1 MGDYGSCSR
10 SSSSRGSRRL
20 RGEPTDDAFTSLY
33 ASLKGL
39 TAELQTLRATQTSW
53 HRRLDILEREDNL
66 APSVRSLTPTDCLHS
81 GHQCGTSCRQVMH
94 KPLQTAVD
102 SRQYAEQ
109 PLNFRVS
116 LYPNDASPT
125 VPTVPPPYQEK
136 LRIQSFTGKEDWR
149 VWLGKF
155 SALTERFCYSQEDKL
170 TELLQLFDGPAAEFV
185 FMHLPSWMLHDFQAL
200 VYEVGMR
207 FRVVKSTKAF
217 AAEFAR
223 CEQQL
228 NESLESYAA
237 KLKSLHHKAYP
248 HRDPQTRQEDLL
260 QRFLDGLQD
269 QEARVRVE
277 FHKEPGTIDDAVYH
291 LAVHKQLAA
300 DCRQTSPWRSLNT
313 EGPLL
318 VA

>member
-1 MGDYGSCSR
+1 MGEDSCSR
-10 SSSSRGSRRL
+10 SSSPRGSRRL
-20 RGEPTDDAFTSLY
+20 RGKPTDDAFSSLY

-53 HRRLDILEREDNL
+53 HRRLDALERDDNV
-66 APSVRSLTPTDCLHS
+66 ASPVRSLTPTGCQHR
-81 GHQCGTSCRQVMH
+81 GQQCGYTCSNVMH
-94 KPLQTAVD
+94 KPLQAAVGC
-102 SRQYAEQ
+102 QAFAEQ
-109 PLNFRVS
+109 PSFSRVTHYPDDGS
-116 LYPNDASPT
+116 LA
-125 VPTVPPPYQEK
+125 VLMLPPCQER
-136 LRIQSFTGKEDWR
+136 LQIQRFTGKEDWR
-149 VWLGKF
+149 VWFGKF
-155 SALTERFCYSQEDKL
+155 SVLTERFCYSQEDKL
-170 TELLQLFDGPAAEFV
+170 TELLQLLDGPAAEFV

-207 FRVVKSTKAF
+207 FRVVQSTKAF

-223 CEQQL
+223 RDQQL

-237 KLKSLHHKAYP
+237 KLKSLQHNAYP
-248 HRDPQTRQEDLL
+248 RRYPQTRQEDLL

-277 FHKEPGTIDDAVYH
+277 FHKEPETIDDAVYH
-291 LAVHKQLAA
+291 LAVLEQLAA
-300 DCRQTSPWRSLNT
+300 DCRQTSWCRSLNA